1 MLEVNAYKEEKK
13 MQSPLMSR
21 EDFLKDETP
30 GIVLWAERTEFKF
43 DEEWLR
49 NWVEQQPQWESFEH
63 FNMLYSTGDVYDA
76 VNDAEDEGITIK
88 YAPDGKKYLIDYGMD
103 DAFIEESDRIAE
115 YYAEMEKQKASPDNE
130 LSADEMEEYHKWLE
144 EEQQNAEMYYQEIS
158 DSLTM
163 AEESLDDNAVK
174 ELRGVA
180 DDLHTSMKNV
190 EEAEQTCG
198 ADQETWDGY
207 APRHENII
215 RTIEQAGDAKSEGKS
230 DEECSRTLRDA
241 QESMREGTAYMQ
253 ERCELILQREKE
265 YQEQMEALRRRVEE
279 LERERE
285 MKAQF
290 PEDFARC
297 IAASA
302 EFFASVYAMREE
314 AQHQP
319 RRIASDLFAASRKA
333 VKDTYDAVKSTPT
346 RIKEYLEQQT
356 RKAVNGALLGVA
368 GIFDK
373 GIAALGERRAKI
385 LEKVIPDPVPAPK
398 KEEAEMSPADRI
410 FLAEKETLLAQ
421 HETWNPAYTVRT
433 AKKLAEQGVAEKEI
447 VEALQKHAPDI
458 QNLPSAALRQN
469 AAARIAKSAAGSV
482 RVGQQ
487 EQNKEKS
494 R

>member
-1 MLEVNAYKEEKK
+1 MNAYKEEKK
-13 MQSPLMSR
+13 MVDYNKVPSEAVDVVFAQENRKIAKEIDRDMEKTARETIEWVDSFNGKFESPEQERYMCLMKKSAMVR
-21 EDFLKDETP
+21 LGLEPVKSE
-30 GIVLWAERTEFKF
+30 A
-43 DEEWLR
+43 
-49 NWVEQQPQWESFEH
+49 
-63 FNMLYSTGDVYDA
+63 DVY
-76 VNDAEDEGITIK
+76 
-88 YAPDGKKYLIDYGMD
+88 
-103 DAFIEESDRIAE
+103 R
-115 YYAEMEKQKASPDNE
+115 
-130 LSADEMEEYHKWLE
+130 
-144 EEQQNAEMYYQEIS
+144 QEIS
-158 DSLTM
+158 DSLTV
-163 AEESLDDNAVK
+163 AEEALDDNAVK

-285 MKAQF
+285 MKARF

-302 EFFASVYAMREE
+302 EFFASVHAMREE
-314 AQHQP
+314 ARHQP
-319 RRIASDLFAASRKA
+319 HRIASDLFSASRKA
-333 VKDTYDAVKSTPT
+333 VKETCDAVKRTPNK
-346 RIKEYLEQQT
+346 IKDYLETQT
-356 RKAVNGALLGVA
+356 RKAVNSVLLGVA

-398 KEEAEMSPADRI
+398 KEEAELSPAERS
-410 FLAEKETLLAQ
+410 FLAEKEALLAQ
-421 HETWNPAYTVRT
+421 HKKWNPAYTVRT
-433 AKKLAEQGVAEKEI
+433 AKKLAEQGFDEKEI
-447 VEALQKHAPDI
+447 ATALQKHAPDI
-458 QNLPSAALRQN
+458 RNLPNTDLRQN

-482 RVGQQ
+482 RMGQQ

>member
-1 MLEVNAYKEEKK
+1 MTYYLERDSFFKEDGVNLITND
-13 MQSPLMSR
+13 S
-21 EDFLKDETP
+21 
-30 GIVLWAERTEFKF
+30 WFKF
-43 DEEWLR
+43 DEKWLHD
-49 NWVEQQPQWESFEH
+49 WVKEQGRWESFEH
-63 FNMLYSTGDVYDA
+63 FESTYTDDDVYSA
-76 VNDAEDEGITIK
+76 KFDAEEAGLTIRETLTEEGTRK
-88 YAPDGKKYLIDYGMD
+88 YGDT
-103 DAFIEESDRIAE
+103 E
-115 YYAEMEKQKASPDNE
+115 YQRWVENVMYQEMEMSRIGEEKGTVITDTN
-130 LSADEMEEYHKWLE
+130 ADAYH
-144 EEQQNAEMYYQEIS
+144 QEIAN
-158 DSLTM
+158 SLTV
-163 AEESLDDNAVK
+163 AEKSIEDNAAK
-174 ELRGVA
+174 ELRSIA

-198 ADQETWDGY
+198 ADQKTWDGY
-207 APRHENII
+207 APRHGNII
-215 RTIEQAGDAKSEGKS
+215 RSIEKAGDAKSEGKS
-230 DEECSRTLRDA
+230 DEECSKAIHEA

-265 YQEQMEALRRRVEE
+265 YQEQIEGLRRRIEE

-285 MKAQF
+285 MKAQS
-290 PEDFARC
+290 PEELARC

-398 KEEAEMSPADRI
+398 KEEAELSPAERS
-410 FLAEKETLLAQ
+410 FLAEKEALLAQ
-421 HETWNPAYTVRT
+421 HKKWNPAYTVRT
-433 AKKLAEQGVAEKEI
+433 AKKLAEQGFGEKEI
-447 VEALQKHAPDI
+447 ATALQKHAPDI
-458 QNLPSAALRQN
+458 RNLPNTDLRQN

-482 RVGQQ
+482 RMGQQ